1 MKTAQ
6 KIMAIG
12 LLISAAMPANAAGNL
27 FTPPAG
33 CEAYLTVQSRGCRVS
48 NHYICSADNPGD
60 KWRADFDQ
68 EGIFFLSKVDNEAQ
82 WIESIDQFPTVIQ
95 KLDPNPKDPASFS
108 NLLTGEDTFDFT
120 ISRDDGTASHVT
132 GFDRLTGKSFVID
145 GVNLQQTQF
154 EFTETDLDGNVL
166 AKSRGNEFISPDWRM
181 FFSGP
186 SEWDAGDGYLPMD
199 GSPVQFINPGEPGF
213 LATEPL
219 FECDAIMSSFPMQSK
234 PAEALRH
241 DDL

>member
-1 MKTAQ
+1 MTTAR
-6 KIMAIG
+6 KIMALG
-12 LLISAAMPANAAGNL
+12 LLVAGAFPAHAAGKL

-48 NHYICSADNPGD
+48 NHYTCSADAPGD

-68 EGIFFLSKVDNEAQ
+68 EGIFFLSKVDDEAQ

-95 KLDPNPKDPASFS
+95 TLDPNPKDPASFT
-108 NLLTGEDTFDFT
+108 NLLTGKDTFDFT

-145 GVNLQQTQF
+145 GVTLQQTQF
-154 EFTETDLDGNVL
+154 EFTETDLDGNML
-166 AKSRGNEFISPDWRM
+166 NKSSGNEFISPEWRM

-186 SEWDAGDGYLPMD
+186 SVWDNGSGPVPLD
-199 GSPVQFINPGEPGF
+199 GSPVQFFNPGEPGF
-213 LATEPL
+213 LATEPM

>member
-1 MKTAQ
+1 MTTAR
-6 KIMAIG
+6 KIMVVG
-12 LLISAAMPANAAGNL
+12 LLVTAALPAHAAGKL

-48 NHYICSADNPGD
+48 NHYTCSADNPGD

-68 EGIFFLSKVDNEAQ
+68 EGIFFLSKVDDEAQ

-145 GVNLQQTQF
+145 GVSLQQTQF

-166 AKSRGNEFISPDWRM
+166 AKSRGNEFISPEWRM

-186 SEWDAGDGYLPMD
+186 SEWDSGGGFVPMD

-219 FECDAIMSSFPMQSK
+219 FECDAIMSSLPFNPEPK
-234 PAEALRH
+234 L
-241 DDL
+241 